1 MSFVDS
7 AESWLAAHGED
18 LITWRRHIHRYPELG
33 RQEYATTQFVAE
45 RLADAGLNPK
55 VLPGGTGL
63 TCDIG
68 PDQEPRVALRADM
81 DALPMAER
89 TGAPYASTMPNVA
102 HACGHDA
109 HTAILLGTALALAS
123 VPELPVG
130 VRLVFQAAEELMPG
144 GAIDAIAAGVLA
156 GVSRIFA
163 LHCDPR
169 LEVGR
174 VAVRQGPITSA
185 ADSMEIHLYSPGGH
199 TSRPH
204 LTADLVYGLG
214 TLITGLPGVLSRRI
228 DPRNSTV
235 LVWGAV
241 NAGVAANAIPQTG
254 VLSGTVRTASR
265 QTWVSLEE
273 IIRGAVTGLLSPLA
287 IEHTLR
293 YHRGVP
299 PVVNEEVSTHMLTHA
314 IEAVGPDAL
323 ADTRQSGGGEDFS
336 WYLEEVPGAMARLGV
351 WSGDGPQL
359 DLHQPTF
366 DIDEK
371 ALEIGVR
378 VMVNIVAQA
387 AENRVRG

>member
-1 MSFVDS
+1 MTLADA
-7 AESWLAAHGED
+7 AESWLAAHYED
-18 LITWRRHIHRYPELG
+18 MIAWRRHMHRHPELG

-63 TCDIG
+63 TCDFG
-68 PDQEPRVALRADM
+68 PEHQPRIALRADM
-81 DALPMAER
+81 DALPMAEL
-89 TGAPYASTMPNVA
+89 TGAPYASTVSNIA

-109 HTAILLGTALALAS
+109 HTAILLGTALTLAS

-130 VRLVFQAAEELMPG
+130 VRLIFQAAEELMPG
-144 GAIDAIAAGVLA
+144 GAIDAIAAGA
-156 GVSRIFA
+156 IIGVSRIFA

-169 LEVGR
+169 LEVGQ
-174 VAVRQGPITSA
+174 VAIRRGPITSA
-185 ADSMEIHLYSPGGH
+185 ADRIEITLYSPGGH

-204 LTADLVYGLG
+204 LTGDLVYGLG

-265 QTWVSLEE
+265 QTWVALEE
-273 IIRGAVTGLLSPLA
+273 VVRETVDALLSPLA
-287 IEHTLR
+287 IEHTLQYR
-293 YHRGVP
+293 RGVP
-299 PVVNEEVSTHMLTHA
+299 PVVNEDVSTQILTQA
-314 IEAVGPDAL
+314 IEAIGPYAL

-336 WYLEEVPGAMARLGV
+336 WYLEEIPGAMARLGV
-351 WSGDGPQL
+351 WPGEGPQL

-366 DIDEK
+366 DLDER
-371 ALEIGVR
+371 ALAIGLR
-378 VMVNIVAQA
+378 VMVNVVEQSA
-387 AENRVRG
+387 AI